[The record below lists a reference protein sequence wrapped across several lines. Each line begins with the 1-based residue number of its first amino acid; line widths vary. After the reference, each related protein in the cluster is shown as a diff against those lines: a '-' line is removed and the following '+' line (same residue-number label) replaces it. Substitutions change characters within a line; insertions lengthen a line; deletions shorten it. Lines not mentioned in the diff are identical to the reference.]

1 MIRHALVAVGLVA
14 LLVWSPSTA
23 TGVRPPRVEGRVV
36 DAVARTALA
45 DAILTIGD
53 NELRTDA
60 QGRFTLDVA
69 DAGVLHVRAHGY
81 WRADIAIRALRQPQ
95 AEVPLK
101 PFRPKALYL
110 SMYGV
115 GDRKLRTAALEL
127 LATTELNALVIDVKG
142 DRGLIPYRSAIALA
156 AQVGAQRVITISDLP
171 ALVNTLHDQGIY
183 AIARI
188 VVFKD
193 NLLALGRTDLA
204 VRRRTG
210 AVYRDREN
218 LAWTNPH
225 SQEVLDY
232 NIGVATEAAKAG
244 FDEIQFDYARL
255 PDATGLVFDLP
266 WTEQNRAA
274 AIDGLLTRARIALTP
289 YNVFLAVD
297 VFGYACWNVDDTKI
311 GQKLEHLARIVD
323 YLSPMLYPSSFQF
336 GIPGYRNPV
345 QHPAEII
352 RISLERAV
360 TRTHVPPVH
369 FRPWL
374 QAFRD
379 YAFGGRPFDAD
390 EIRSQINAAEEFGAD
405 GWMLWNP
412 QNRYSAGGLKP

>member
-1 MIRHALVAVGLVA
+1 VA
-14 LLVWSPSTA
+14 LLAWYPSAA
-23 TGVRPPRVEGRVV
+23 TSVHPPRVDGRVV
-36 DAVARTALA
+36 DAVTRTTIA

-53 NELRTDA
+53 EELRTDP
-60 QGRFTLDVA
+60 QGRFTFDVP
-69 DAGVLHVRAHGY
+69 DAGVLHVRAQGY
-81 WRADIAIRALRQPQ
+81 VRAEIAISALRQPH
-95 AEVPLK
+95 AEVSLK

-115 GDRKLRTAALEL
+115 GDRKLRTSALEL

-171 ALVNTLHDQGIY
+171 ALVNNLHDQGVY

-193 NLLALGRTDLA
+193 NLLALGRPELA
-204 VRRRTG
+204 VRRHTG

-225 SQEVLDY
+225 SQEVVNY
-232 NIGVATEAAKAG
+232 NIGVAIEAAKAG

-255 PDATGLVFDLP
+255 PDATGLVFDMP

-274 AIDGLLTRARIALTP
+274 AIDGLLKRARIALTP

-297 VFGYACWNVDDTKI
+297 VFGYVCWNVDDTKI
-311 GQKLEHLARIVD
+311 GQKLEHLAHIVD

-345 QHPAEII
+345 EHPSEII
-352 RISLERAV
+352 RISLERGRV
-360 TRTHVPPVH
+360 RTHVPPVH

-412 QNRYSAGGLKP
+412 QNRYSAVRR